1 MCLALPA
8 RVVALD
14 RDAELATVE
23 MDGVKKEVSLAL
35 IDDVAVGDY
44 LLIHVG
50 YALQRLSE
58 QEAMRTLALF
68 DELEASRTMDTD
80 SA

>member
-23 MDGVKKEVSLAL
+23 MGGVKKEVSLAL
-35 IDDVAVGDY
+35 VDGVETGDY

-50 YALQRLSE
+50 YALERLSE
-58 QEAMRTLALF
+58 DEAAQTLALF
-68 DELEASRTMDTD
+68 DELEDSR
-80 SA
+80 A